1 LPNEQRMANAPAAL
15 NRIAPESS
23 SLTRR
28 IAAIIVSIWFG
39 GILVIAL
46 GTPSAF
52 RSVDNVLTS
61 PPESVAKAV
70 KALGPSL
77 TREILSYQVSE
88 ANRLMFDIW
97 GWAQVA
103 LAVAIVILLLFL
115 SNVGRI
121 ALGLSL
127 GMMFMAVLMNFALI
141 PRLSETAR
149 LMRVSTKGPTAELA
163 EQFRLIHYG
172 FTFFELTVVALGVM
186 LLVLLLRG
194 RRGMGQHRRRVEE
207 I

>member
-1 LPNEQRMANAPAAL
+1 MPNEQRMANAPAAL

>member
-1 LPNEQRMANAPAAL
+1 MANTPAAL

-28 IAAIIVSIWFG
+28 IAAIIISIWFG

-46 GTPSAF
+46 GAPSAF

-77 TREILSYQVSE
+77 TREILYYQVSE
-88 ANRLMFDIW
+88 ANRLLFDIW
-97 GWAQVA
+97 GWTQIA

-115 SNVGRI
+115 SNVDRI

-163 EQFRLIHYG
+163 EQFRLMHYG